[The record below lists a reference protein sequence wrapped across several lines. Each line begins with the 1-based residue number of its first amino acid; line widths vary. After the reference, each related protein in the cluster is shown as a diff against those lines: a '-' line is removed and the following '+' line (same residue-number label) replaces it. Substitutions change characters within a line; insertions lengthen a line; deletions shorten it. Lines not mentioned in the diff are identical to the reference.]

1 MAAEWM
7 SQHYFLT
14 FHILEEKHELH
25 DAILRQRN
33 FSVGVTIARLWE
45 DDNHTNL
52 SDDYA
57 NLLSKEL
64 GEDGGYNIWIPPRV
78 NINNH
83 ASSNS
88 DLNTTLLNGIKHL
101 SPGERREVRIPTS
114 VKLAKLENEGAYVSV
129 SGGLSNEWTSISE
142 GIQGSFL
149 LDSREIYRTPDESAE
164 LDVILSQIRDKASML
179 KVEELTTIQVH
190 DYWVVS
196 RLQIDAPNG
205 ISVISAPPQI
215 DLIEGSSIRREL
227 RQQISRATK
236 QATAESTD
244 LSLLI
249 LITSVTH
256 MENELFTTS
265 LKSMNPQLYGN
276 LDLILLVTDGS
287 VRQILKPR
295 SLPWKQ

>member
-7 SQHYFLT
+7 SHHYFRT
-14 FHILEEKHELH
+14 FHILDEKSEIH
-25 DAILRQRN
+25 DAILKQRN
-33 FSVGVTIARLWE
+33 FSVGVTIAKLWGN
-45 DDNHTNL
+45 DDYVN
-52 SDDYA
+52 SIDDYA
-57 NLLSKEL
+57 NLLNTEI
-64 GEDGGYNIWIPPRV
+64 EDDGGYNIWIPPRV
-78 NINNH
+78 NINDR
-83 ASSNS
+83 ALSNP

-114 VKLAKLENEGAYVSV
+114 VKLAKLENDGAYVSV
-129 SGGLSNEWTSISE
+129 TGGLSNEWTTISE
-142 GIQGSFL
+142 GIEGAFH

-179 KVEELTTIQVH
+179 KVEELTIIPVH

-196 RLQIDAPNG
+196 RLQTEAPEG
-205 ISVISAPPQI
+205 ISVISTPPQI
-215 DLIEGSSIRREL
+215 DLIEGSYIRREL
-227 RQQISRATK
+227 RQQIARASK
-236 QATAESTD
+236 QVTAESTD

-249 LITSVTH
+249 LLTSVTH
-256 MENELFTTS
+256 MKDELFTTS

-295 SLPWKQ
+295 SLPWE